1 MKKIVII
8 ILNWNGADDT
18 LACLNSLL
26 ALKGSFHALV
36 VDNGS
41 SDDSVERIG
50 QWIGVHNGE
59 ISCEILPLDKNYGF
73 AIGNNKGIAYA
84 RKYNPD
90 YYLLLN
96 NDTEVTPDF
105 LTKLVT
111 FSQCNP
117 DYRVL
122 TPKIH
127 FFYDKEKIWNC
138 GGKLS
143 LGFRKYYYA
152 GQTDAD
158 IKEKEYIPI
167 GFVTGCA
174 LFFSPELLDADGR
187 LLTER
192 FFFGEEDFEF
202 SMRMQAEGV
211 KMACVLDS
219 VIYHKVGAATNKNML
234 PGKTYIYYL
243 NRFINVRQHYGK
255 LFFSVWSSLYRPY
268 IVRTLIKSGCPKC
281 LVSGFIKRLYAE
293 AKIKES
299 VTFDDFTSALNSG
312 WAQIPTERK
321 KRIMILSDSSS
332 DHTKRWVKAIAES
345 GYDVA
350 LFSLNNK
357 DYDYYSKIDNVK
369 LYFYDIFGKI
379 KAQRKNGHFEKISY
393 LKPIFNL
400 RRHISEFKPDI
411 VHAHY
416 ATSYGMLGVLSG
428 FHPLIVSLWGS
439 DAYIFPKVSF
449 IHRNLF
455 EFNLS
460 KADKILS
467 TSCCMARE
475 VAQYTKK
482 EITVTPFGVDVD
494 KFKPKSE
501 IAQKDVITIGT
512 VKTLSYIYGI
522 DTLIDAFAIV
532 VDKCRHLDLRLNIAG
547 DGMELENLKA
557 QTERLSLTDKVNFLG
572 RIPNDSVPEFLSQLD
587 VYVALSRSDSESFGV
602 AVVEAMS
609 CAVPVVVADA
619 DGFKEVV
626 PDGVAG
632 YVVPKNNAQAAA
644 ERIMEI
650 ISDKKLAAEMG
661 QAGRRHVL
669 ENYTFKSS
677 VDIMKSVYNLL
688 S

>member
-1 MKKIVII
+1 MKKTIII

-18 LACLNSLL
+18 IACLNSIL
-26 ALKGSFHALV
+26 ALQGNFHVLV

-41 SDDSVERIG
+41 ADDSVERIG
-50 QWIGVHNGE
+50 VWMDAHKDSV
-59 ISCEILPLDKNYGF
+59 SCELLPLDRNYGF
-73 AIGNNKGIAYA
+73 AMGNNKGIAYA

-105 LTKLVT
+105 LAKLVA
-111 FSQCNP
+111 FSQCHP
-117 DYRVL
+117 EYRVL

-127 FFYDKEKIWNC
+127 YFSDKTKIWNC

-158 IKEKEYIPI
+158 GKEKEYLPI

-174 LFFSPELLDADGR
+174 LFFSPELLDSEGR

-192 FFFGEEDFEF
+192 FFFGEEDFEI
-202 SMRMQAEGV
+202 SMRMNAQGI
-211 KMACVLDS
+211 KMACLLSS
-219 VIYHKVGAATNKNML
+219 VIYHKVGGATNKNML

-243 NRFINVRQHYGK
+243 NRFINVRQHYGN
-255 LFFSVWSSLYRPY
+255 LFYTVWSLLYRPY
-268 IVRTLIKSGCPKC
+268 IMRTLIKSGCPKC
-281 LVSGFIKRLYAE
+281 FVTRFIKQLYAD

-299 VTFDDFTSALNSG
+299 VTADDFTSALNSG
-312 WAQIPTERK
+312 WGRIPKERK

-357 DYDYYSKIDNVK
+357 DYDYYRNLENVK

-400 RRHISEFKPDI
+400 RRHINEFKPDI
-411 VHAHY
+411 LHAHY

-428 FHPLIVSLWGS
+428 FHPLIISLWGS
-439 DAYIFPKVSF
+439 DAYLFPKVSF
-449 IHRNLF
+449 IHRSLF
-455 EFNLS
+455 KFNLL

-482 EITVTPFGVDVD
+482 DITVTPFGVDVD
-494 KFKPKSE
+494 KFKPIS
-501 IAQKDVITIGT
+501 QTTDKDVITIGT

-532 VDKCRHLDLRLNIAG
+532 VDRCRGMNLRLNIAG
-547 DGMELENLKA
+547 DGPELENLKA

-587 VYVALSRSDSESFGV
+587 VYAALSRSDSESFGV

-644 ERIMEI
+644 DRMMEI
-650 ISDKKLAAEMG
+650 ISDKELADKMG
-661 QAGRRHVL
+661 EAGRKHVI
-669 ENYTFKSS
+669 ENYTFSSS
-677 VDIMKSVYNLL
+677 VEIMKGVYNLL